1 MNIEIIKVEVISDEN
16 NAETLRYTVSC
27 KYNNKTYYQEFD
39 IIDMDEIGDAIL
51 KLIFDEE
58 LFKELKEK

>member
-1 MNIEIIKVEVISDEN
+1 MNIEIIKVEVISEDN
-16 NAETLRYTVSC
+16 DTETLRYTALC

-39 IIDMDEIGDAIL
+39 IIDIDEIGDAIL